1 MKEVIFVLTLC
12 FISLMA
18 VGQVNTVEHAGSTT
32 STSQSNRNTP
42 TRFDKGHFFFA
53 LNGSTGASNSYQDFT
68 RKWSVIPQLGYF
80 VANQL
85 IVGFQF
91 STGSNF
97 GRLKYGVQPTASRY
111 EYKTNSYLPEI
122 YSRYYLLKFRVSPFF
137 QLSTGYNFH
146 KGEKFPEGKRSS
158 INSRKLAY
166 SGAFG
171 VNFRIGKNFG
181 IEALY
186 NTRFDNY
193 TIKDDANDILKYRL
207 GFSVFIR

>member
-1 MKEVIFVLTLC
+1 
-12 FISLMA
+12 
-18 VGQVNTVEHAGSTT
+18 G
-32 STSQSNRNTP
+32 
-42 TRFDKGHFFFA
+42 FDRGHFLFA

-68 RKWSVIPQLGYF
+68 RHWSVTPQLGYF

-85 IVGFQF
+85 IVGLQF
-91 STGSNF
+91 STGKNF
-97 GRLKYGVQPTASRY
+97 GRIKSGVQPTTLRY

-122 YSRYYLLKFRVSPFF
+122 YSRYYLLKFRVKPFF

-146 KGEKFPEGKRSS
+146 TGEKFPEGKRSS

-193 TIKDDANDILKYRL
+193 TIRDDANDILKYRL
-207 GFSVFIR
+207 GISISIR